1 LKCNTLPVQAV
12 ANSLQLDD
20 IPEQLNGLS
29 TLECTLIS
37 KRIPFMK
44 ILALPRGKQKAI
56 RGCVVNVPV
65 NPEETYSILPHLPSS
80 TACITAKLKRKIE
93 YRGHVMVQHIKPW
106 KIMAAL
112 QHLKK
117 VERNPH
123 FEDIVINEHWQKD
136 CWADDEQLWEA
147 LTAEDTSTTEAV
159 HVTPST
165 SGDNDDNT
173 PDEVESSDDICI
185 DDEIEDHTE
194 LTGLQFDSC
203 LQPKDL
209 SADKEFLLNLAP
221 GERKNLLVCFL
232 TNTTKRWHFPPF
244 SHLGHLDLIVIARKK
259 YP

>member
-1 LKCNTLPVQAV
+1 LKRNTLPIQAV

-20 IPEQLNGLS
+20 MPEQLNGLS

-37 KRIPFMK
+37 KCIPFMK
-44 ILALPRGKQKAI
+44 ILALPCGKQKAI
-56 RGCVVNVPV
+56 HGCVVNVPV

-80 TACITAKLKRKIE
+80 TECIKVKLKRKIE
-93 YRGHVMVQHIKPW
+93 YRGHVMVQHIRPW
-106 KIMAAL
+106 KIMGAL
-112 QHLKK
+112 QHLKT

-165 SGDNDDNT
+165 SGDNNDNT
-173 PDEVESSDDICI
+173 PDEVASSDDI
-185 DDEIEDHTE
+185 DDEIEDRTE
-194 LTGLQFDSC
+194 LTGLPFDSC

-221 GERKNLLVCFL
+221 GEGKKPVGM
-232 TNTTKRWHFPPF
+232 F
-244 SHLGHLDLIVIARKK
+244 SDKHNEQ
-259 YP
+259 